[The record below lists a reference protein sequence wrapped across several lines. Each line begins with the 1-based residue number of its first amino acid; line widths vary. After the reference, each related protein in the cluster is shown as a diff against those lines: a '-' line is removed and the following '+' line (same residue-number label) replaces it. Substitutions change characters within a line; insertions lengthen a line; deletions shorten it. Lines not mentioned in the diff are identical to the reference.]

1 MARRRHTSDI
11 MRMLLRNLARR
22 STRDV
27 STIAAQLREYAVMRR
42 FLDGR
47 SIDEVHDYQKIGG
60 AWDRA
65 RVEQAIRNVHRR
77 GWR

>member
-22 STRDV
+22 STHDV

-47 SIDEVHDYQKIGG
+47 SIDEVHGYQIGG